1 MIIQSASGATEHSIS
16 RDNNMA
22 LSMHAVGVPAFLT
35 TLGALSK
42 ILDKAAAHCE
52 ARKIDPAAL
61 LTMRLAPD
69 MFTFTRQVQL
79 TCDFAKNTMGR
90 LTGEPPKFPDEEKSF
105 ADLKARI
112 AKTVEYVKG
121 FTPAQIDAAADKDV
135 TFPIG
140 PQQTMTLKGADYLV
154 GFALPN
160 FYFHATTAYDILRH
174 CGVELGKRDF
184 LGGRERAGLGR
195 R

>member
-1 MIIQSASGATEHSIS
+1 MS
-16 RDNNMA
+16 
-22 LSMHAVGVPAFLT
+22 LSMHAVAVPTFLT

-42 ILDKAAAHCE
+42 ILDKAAAHCT

-61 LTMRLAPD
+61 LTMRLYPD

-79 TCDFAKNTMGR
+79 TCDFAKNTIGR

-105 ADLKARI
+105 DELKARI
-112 AKTVEYVKG
+112 AGTIDYVKG
-121 FTPAQIDAAADKDV
+121 FSAADIDATAGKDV

-140 PQQTMTLKGADYLV
+140 PQQTMTLKGTDYLI

-160 FYFHATTAYDILRH
+160 FYFHAATAYDILRH
-174 CGVELGKRDF
+174 AGVELGKRDF
-184 LGGRERAGLGR
+184 LGRA
-195 R
+195 

>member
-1 MIIQSASGATEHSIS
+1 
-16 RDNNMA
+16 MA
-22 LSMHAVGVPAFLT
+22 LSMYAASIPPFTH

-52 ARKIDPAAL
+52 AKKIDPNAL
-61 LTMRLAPD
+61 LTMRLYPD
-69 MFTFTRQVQL
+69 MFPFTKQVQL
-79 TCDFAKNTMGR
+79 ACDFAKNTIGR

-105 ADLKARI
+105 EELKARI
-112 AKTVEYVKG
+112 ARTIDYVKG
-121 FTPAQIDAAADKDV
+121 FKPADIDGTAEKDV

-140 PQQTMTLKGADYLV
+140 PQQTMTLKGAPYLV

-174 CGVELGKRDF
+174 AGVELGKRDF
-184 LGGRERAGLGR
+184 LGRA
-195 R
+195 